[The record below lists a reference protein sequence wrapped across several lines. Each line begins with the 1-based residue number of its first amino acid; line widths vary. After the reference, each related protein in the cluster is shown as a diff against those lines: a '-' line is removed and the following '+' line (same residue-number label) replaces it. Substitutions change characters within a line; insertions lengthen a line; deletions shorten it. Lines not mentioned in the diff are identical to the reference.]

1 MPVNN
6 WITDFQLNGGRSY
19 SPFSES
25 YWLGFLTFSSQPSP
39 AEGAR
44 DLLCKRNWISS
55 PGASLWG
62 IPVLNSS
69 VYPIIATQLH
79 WSFILSKKSHHQRAC
94 ILMKYFKKNLLRDIE
109 GKPILHY
116 VWFVHPFIEIWD
128 SSKIHVN
135 IISIA
140 IFVYCKYTFLS
151 LNSCPAS
158 SSFSYTHIYTHT
170 QTSRE
175 CHMSQ
180 VRPTWKSRNAEHIII
195 VRGHL
200 SVFLPGTEIFL
211 ALKTCKWHFSS
222 VLFILSE

>member
-1 MPVNN
+1 MVAGVILVPE
-6 WITDFQLNGGRSY
+6 Y
-19 SPFSES
+19 

-44 DLLCKRNWISS
+44 DLLCKRNRINS
-55 PGASLWG
+55 PGASLWS

-94 ILMKYFKKNLLRDIE
+94 ILMKYFLKKQLLGDIE

-128 SSKIHVN
+128 FSKIHVN
-135 IISIA
+135 IINIA
-140 IFVYCKYTFLS
+140 IFVYCKYTSLS
-151 LNSCPAS
+151 LSIAAS
-158 SSFSYTHIYTHT
+158 LPHLSVSLSLTHT

-180 VRPTWKSRNAEHIII
+180 MRPTWKSRNTEHIII

-200 SVFLPGTEIFL
+200 SVFLRGTEIFL
-211 ALKTCKWHFSS
+211 TLKTGKWIFHQFF
-222 VLFILSE
+222 LYYWNNFLL